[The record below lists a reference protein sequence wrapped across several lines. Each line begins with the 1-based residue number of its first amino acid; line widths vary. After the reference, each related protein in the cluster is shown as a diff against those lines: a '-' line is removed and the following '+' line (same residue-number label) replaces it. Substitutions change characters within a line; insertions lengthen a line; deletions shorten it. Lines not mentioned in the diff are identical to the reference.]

1 MLKHEHI
8 RITTAGQEAF
18 RATALRPKFG
28 TFWLRTLAVLK
39 VKPRSTICLAPSS
52 IGPINYRRTL
62 CFKKNQLIRLWT
74 VKEEAFGVTL
84 PRTSQFAY
92 RLVCSYFP
100 WHASILAKFADMTVK
115 NAGPIGTYP
124 ENLITSGPQLFDLSC
139 EQTDGRMNKATW
151 QSCDFAVGDNN
162 NADCTLCSM
171 WTSVW
176 RSPMTAVR
184 VAVVNRIPSS
194 CLLTCPRSTSPQC
207 STSIVSTCES
217 LVTDVVCIAP
227 PHAQLWY
234 CVRRIS
240 VVSK

>member
-1 MLKHEHI
+1 VLKHEHI

-115 NAGPIGTYP
+115 KRGPNRNLPWEFNHIGTTTFR
-124 ENLITSGPQLFDLSC
+124 LILRTNGRTD
-139 EQTDGRMNKATW
+139 EQSDMTILR
-151 QSCDFAVGDNN
+151 
-162 NADCTLCSM
+162 LC
-171 WTSVW
+171 
-176 RSPMTAVR
+176 
-184 VAVVNRIPSS
+184 
-194 CLLTCPRSTSPQC
+194 C
-207 STSIVSTCES
+207 
-217 LVTDVVCIAP
+217 
-227 PHAQLWY
+227 
-234 CVRRIS
+234 RRQ
-240 VVSK
+240 